1 MVEDVQKTV
10 KSADRVLTLFE
21 LLGRWGREM
30 SHTELAEA
38 LGIPKSSLTQL
49 LKNLVARG
57 WLSFSP
63 ATKGYALGPA
73 IAALARR
80 SMQVRDLAELAQP
93 VLAELTAATGE
104 SSALNTLS
112 GDVSKVVATVLGP
125 HRLVSHMRLG
135 DTAPLYATSG
145 GKALLAH
152 LPPELLEEYLG
163 RVAFEPAT
171 PATLR
176 SVRALRKQL
185 AEVRRNGVAY
195 SLEEWTPGIVGMAC
209 PVLTRAG
216 AAIGAINIAMPR
228 VRYEPASEAAAKAA
242 LERAARELGGRL
254 EGDAGP

>member
-1 MVEDVQKTV
+1 MAEDAQKTV

-30 SHTELAEA
+30 SHTELADA

-49 LKNLVARG
+49 LKNLVVRG

-63 ATKGYALGPA
+63 ASKGYSLGPA
-73 IAALARR
+73 VAALARR

-93 VLAELTAATGE
+93 VLVELTAATGE

-145 GKALLAH
+145 GKALLAF
-152 LPPELLEEYLG
+152 LPPPMLEEYLG

-171 PATLR
+171 PATLS
-176 SVRALRKQL
+176 SVPALREQL
-185 AEVRRNGVAY
+185 AEVRRRGTAC
-195 SLEEWTPGIVGMAC
+195 SLEEWTPGIVGLAR
-209 PVLTRAG
+209 PVLDRAG
-216 AAIGAINIAMPR
+216 AAVGAVNVAVPR
-228 VRYEPASEAAAKAA
+228 VRYDAAKEAAVTGA
-242 LERAARELGGRL
+242 LARAADELGARL
-254 EGDAGP
+254 EGDGAA